1 MCDISTFGYL
11 FLIPFPGALRQMLK
25 GPLLNICPSFSF
37 LQDRFNREYNM
48 FEKSF
53 NKKGWKQY
61 SLDKFDCSGSMH
73 PNWIL
78 SAVLWSWCIGH
89 HASIKKFVDLTRP
102 VFDLFFDVFCIKN
115 TKYNHL
121 ITLLCFFFTIMLCS
135 YTQRTSFNHKT
146 WRPKTRVSINVKTI
160 KTLIYF
166 DTRLL

>member
-121 ITLLCFFFTIMLCS
+121 ITLLCFFFTIRLCS
-135 YTQRTSFNHKT
+135 
-146 WRPKTRVSINVKTI
+146 
-160 KTLIYF
+160 
-166 DTRLL
+166 